1 MSDGTLNKA
10 MGSVKVGSPGISAS
24 IRDQRNEDSNDA
36 QVGNPGINAAIA
48 RYNPNDAL
56 VSSPGIN
63 VAIPRA
69 TPSANG
75 IRFPDSIINYKEET
89 DMIYQ
94 EVIFP
99 ECISYGSTG
108 VPEYKTERIEVES
121 GSEQRNSRQEYPRHK
136 YNIVMEN
143 LPADETKTVMD
154 IWHVCS
160 GTAAGFMFLDPLDHT
175 SNNSGDAL
183 AGTDITVE
191 DQYCGTVVGTQTEF
205 ELFKYYTYGIR
216 TKRRRIKYPKL
227 ETLMIG
233 VDGVITY
240 NWEYDYVGRKVR
252 FVAPVGAKT
261 VGGARVT
268 NGVLDAA
275 SSVLNGLN
283 VGDLIYITGF
293 VAPNTAL
300 NAPLGG
306 NPLRITSKVNRLFTL
321 EKYNGSQ
328 WASSGLTLPASSIV
342 VTQTTP
348 PPGAQITAGYYFYVP
363 VRFSEDDVVESE
375 IKNGARETGIYD
387 FNSITLTEVLD

>member
-1 MSDGTLNKA
+1 MSDDTLNKE

-48 RYNPNDAL
+48 FYNPNDAL

-63 VAIPRA
+63 VAVPRA

-175 SNNSGDAL
+175 SNNAGDAL

-191 DQYCGTVVGTQTEF
+191 DQYCTTIVGTQTEF

-227 ETLMIG
+227 ETLLIG
-233 VDGVITY
+233 VDGEITY

-252 FVAPVGAKT
+252 FTKPVAPQT
-261 VGGARVT
+261 IFTIT
-268 NGVLDAA
+268 NGAA
-275 SSVLNGLN
+275 YFSIAAAALIN
-283 VGDLIYITGF
+283 VGDLFYATGF
-293 VAPNTAL
+293 VSANVGL
-300 NAPLGG
+300 NVPMGG
-306 NPLRITSKVNRLFTL
+306 DPLRVVSKVGRYVTF
-321 EKYNGSQ
+321 ERYNGGV
-328 WASSGLTLPASSIV
+328 WASPSLTIASQNAV
-342 VTQTTP
+342 FTQTTP
-348 PPGAQITAGYYFYVP
+348 PPGSQITAGYYFYVP